1 MDKITALFEKLDL
14 TKLVPQMDTLLEKL
28 QLITTV
34 ALLIGPL
41 VMLFFG
47 LWYFLA
53 PPKEANYAAG
63 FRTWFGMG
71 SIRAWRA
78 TQKIAGVIWGCCGL
92 ILSVVMWLISRGFDR
107 LDAMQMANRA
117 FHCLLWQIGVALIT
131 YIGISIMAMVLFDSR
146 GRRRT
151 EK

>member
-14 TKLVPQMDTLLEKL
+14 TKLVPQMDTLMEKL
-28 QLITTV
+28 QLVTTV

-47 LWYFLA
+47 LWYLLI
-53 PPKEANYAAG
+53 PPKEANHYAG

-71 SIRAWRA
+71 SVRAWRA
-78 TQKIAGVIWGCCGL
+78 TQKIAGVVWSACGL
-92 ILSVVMWLISRGFDR
+92 ILSVVMWLISRGFHK
-107 LDAMQMANRA
+107 LDAMQMASRA
-117 FHCLLWQIGVALIT
+117 FTCLLWQIGVALVT
-131 YIGISIMAMVLFDSR
+131 YIGISIVVMFLFDGR
-146 GRRRT
+146 GRRRA